1 MRLRAFDARPAR
13 GRTGSCLV
21 GIVFLISMGL
31 YSGAFGAIQTAT
43 YSAKLNASGLQLN
56 QTAVVA
62 VVVDIAPG
70 SHAQSHQPLEPSLIP
85 LTVAMDANPT
95 VDFLD
100 PIYPPAEIE
109 TFLGLGPQS
118 IYTHRVIVY
127 VPLRVK
133 SDATVGDITLSGKL
147 TWQACNDQVC
157 FMPKRNQPF
166 SIQTQ
171 IVSPTSAVTPTD
183 VDLFTGFDASIFAKS
198 APAAAAAPVPLASA
212 SVDFFGHSFDLAVSN
227 VPLAM
232 SIALVVGILFN
243 LMPCV
248 LPVVPLKAIGFFEV
262 SRHNRA
268 RCLMLG
274 TIFSIGVISVF
285 VVLGLLIVVLRDFSW
300 GEEFRYGWFVWSMV
314 AILVLMAIGMFGWFE
329 IVLPQSVYSITPN
342 HESIPGNL
350 LFGML
355 TAVLSTPCT
364 APMFVGIMAWAFKQ
378 PKILGMLAIVM
389 VGVGMALPYFVLSAF
404 PNLARK
410 VPRTGPWSAVLKQ
423 MMGFLILAV
432 AVYFAG
438 GRLASSREFF
448 WAVFAVIA
456 AAMLFLVIRTIQ
468 LSGRVTPI
476 FFSLASAAAVIAISI
491 SITLRMT
498 GGLDWKPFSPQA
510 FSDARASG
518 KPVLVE
524 FTANWCANCLALEG
538 SVFHDPRTAAAVEK
552 GDVILLRGRFDQHRR
567 PRMGHGQSTQS
578 RRGNSA
584 DRHLRPHQR
593 HRAGETHQLVH
604 NTKSI
609 GCAATRNG
617 ILIGWAGD
625 SENVLDQIPPALKHI
640 STLKSRDHGRDDSEQ
655 AEHRNIFHRRAAA
668 SIGQESSELFHNTNI
683 FGFIG
688 ALVNLHCAPP
698 VL

>member
-1 MRLRAFDARPAR
+1 MRAIDAKSAR
-13 GRTGSCLV
+13 GRAGSCLV
-21 GIVFLISMGL
+21 GIVFLISMGFC
-31 YSGAFGAIQTAT
+31 SGAMGAVQTAN
-43 YSAKLNASGLQLN
+43 YVAKLNASALQMN

-70 SHAQSHQPLEPSLIP
+70 LHAQSHQPLDPNLIP
-85 LTVAMDANPT
+85 LSVAMDPNSA
-95 VDFLD
+95 VDFLAAV
-100 PIYPPAEIE
+100 YPPGTIK
-109 TFLGLGPQS
+109 TFFGLGPQS
-118 IYTHRVIVY
+118 VYTDRVIIY

-133 SDATVGDITLSGKL
+133 SDAALGDITLSGKL

-157 FMPKRNQPF
+157 FIPKRNQPF
-166 SIQTQ
+166 SVSTQ
-171 IVSPTSAVTPTD
+171 IVSATTAVTPTD
-183 VDLFTGFDASIFAKS
+183 ADLFTGFDQSIFAKG
-198 APAAAAAPVPLASA
+198 APPVPLASA
-212 SVDFFGHSFDLAVSN
+212 SIDFFGHSFDLAVSN

-274 TIFSIGVISVF
+274 TIFSLGVISVF

-314 AILVLMAIGMFGWFE
+314 VILVLMAIGMFGWFE

-378 PKILGMLAIVM
+378 PKILGMLAIVT
-389 VGVGMALPYFVLSAF
+389 VGIGMALPYFVLSAF

-468 LSGRVTPI
+468 LSGRALPI
-476 FFSLASAAAVIAISI
+476 FVSLASAAAVIAISI

-498 GGLDWKPFSPQA
+498 GGLEWKPFSQQA
-510 FSDARASG
+510 FADARASG

-552 GDVILLRGRFDQHRR
+552 KDVILLRADLTSTDAPGWDMVNQLN
-567 PRMGHGQSTQS
+567 PGGGIPLTAIYGHSNDAEPIKLTSLYTTQ
-578 RRGNSA
+578 NLLDA
-584 DRHLRPHQR
+584 LQR
-593 HRAGETHQLVH
+593 
-604 NTKSI
+604 
-609 GCAATRNG
+609 ATG
-617 ILIGWAGD
+617 
-625 SENVLDQIPPALKHI
+625 S
-640 STLKSRDHGRDDSEQ
+640 
-655 AEHRNIFHRRAAA
+655 
-668 SIGQESSELFHNTNI
+668 
-683 FGFIG
+683 
-688 ALVNLHCAPP
+688 
-698 VL
+698 